1 MFIDYTSIKCFK
13 TFFGLVFGRLY
24 MELRHL
30 RYFITVAE
38 ELNFSK
44 AALKLYTAQP
54 SLSQQIKDLE
64 EDVGVKLLNRTKRK
78 VELTEEG
85 AVFLEQARLTLAQA
99 DKAVAM
105 ARQVSQAK
113 QQLLRIGF
121 VPVAEMKVFPYVLPN
136 LRVQNPDLKIE
147 LLSLNNAEQMRSLI
161 KGELDI
167 SFTRN
172 NFHSEEIE
180 SKFVLREPLIF
191 ILPKDHPLAKY
202 ERIPVKALYGIDF
215 IIPAAEQ
222 SLTLHDIILDFAKT
236 QNIELNVVQK
246 ADNILFNINSIG
258 MGLGC
263 NIMPGYIAPLTM
275 NNTVIRPLDVEL
287 PYLDLYVSYR
297 KNTSS
302 VTVEKF
308 IELLTKVFYL
318 DFNREDN

>member
-1 MFIDYTSIKCFK
+1 
-13 TFFGLVFGRLY
+13 

-64 EDVGVKLLNRTKRK
+64 EDVGVKLLHRTKRK

-105 ARQVSQAK
+105 ARQVFQAK
-113 QQLLRIGF
+113 QQMLRIGF
-121 VPVAEMKVFPYVLPN
+121 VPVAEMKIFPYVLPN

-147 LLSLNNAEQMRSLI
+147 LLSMNNNDQMKAI
-161 KGELDI
+161 KKGELDI
-167 SFTRN
+167 TFTRH
-172 NFHSEEIE
+172 NFNSDEIE
-180 SKFVLREPLIF
+180 SQFVLREPLIF

-202 ERIPVKALYGIDF
+202 ERIPVKALNGIDF

-222 SLTLHDIILDFAKT
+222 SQNLHDMILNFAKT
-236 QNIELNVVQK
+236 NGIEFNIVQK

-263 NIMPGYIAPLTM
+263 TILPGYIAPLTM
-275 NNTVIRPLDVEL
+275 NNTIIRPLDIEL

-297 KNTSS
+297 KNSNSPS
-302 VTVEKF
+302 VDKF
-308 IELLTKVFYL
+308 MELLTRVFYL
-318 DFNREDN
+318 DINRD

>member
-1 MFIDYTSIKCFK
+1 
-13 TFFGLVFGRLY
+13 

-113 QQLLRIGF
+113 QQMLRIGF
-121 VPVAEMKVFPYVLPN
+121 VPVAEMKIFPYILPN

-147 LLSLNNAEQMRSLI
+147 LLSLNNNEQMRLLK
-161 KGELDI
+161 KGDLDLT
-167 SFTRN
+167 FTRHNFN
-172 NFHSEEIE
+172 NDEIE
-180 SKFVLREPLIF
+180 SQFVIREPLIF
-191 ILPKDHPLAKY
+191 LLPKDHPLAKY
-202 ERIPVKALYGIDF
+202 ERIPFKALNGIDF
-215 IIPAAEQ
+215 IIPSAEQ
-222 SLTLHDIILDFAKT
+222 SLTLNQAILDFAKAHGIEF
-236 QNIELNVVQK
+236 NIVQK

-263 NIMPGYIAPLTM
+263 TILPGYIAPLTM
-275 NNTVIRPLDVEL
+275 DNTVIRPLDVEL
-287 PYLDLYVSYR
+287 PYLDLYVSYH
-297 KNTSS
+297 KNNKSYVVS
-302 VTVEKF
+302 KF
-308 IELLTKVFYL
+308 LELLTRVFYL
-318 DFNREDN
+318 DINRSEQN

>member
-1 MFIDYTSIKCFK
+1 
-13 TFFGLVFGRLY
+13 

-30 RYFITVAE
+30 RYFVTVAE

-64 EDVGVKLLNRTKRK
+64 EDVGVKLLHRTKRK

-105 ARQVSQAK
+105 ARQVSKAR

-136 LRVQNPDLKIE
+136 LRVQSPDLKIE
-147 LLSLNNAEQMRSLI
+147 LLSLNNMEQMKLLK
-161 KGELDI
+161 KGDLDI
-167 SFTRN
+167 TFTRH
-172 NFHSEEIE
+172 NFHNEEIE

-191 ILPKDHPLAKY
+191 ILPVNHPLAKY
-202 ERIPVKALYGIDF
+202 ERIPAKALNDIDF
-215 IIPAAEQ
+215 IIPALEQ
-222 SLTLHDIILDFAKT
+222 SGTLHNTILDFAKT
-236 QNIELNVVQK
+236 HDIEFNIVQK

-263 NIMPGYIAPLTM
+263 TILPGYIAPLIM
-275 NNTVIRPLDVEL
+275 ENTVIRPLDVEL
-287 PYLDLYVSYR
+287 PYLDLFVSYR
-297 KNTSS
+297 KSTNS
-302 VTVEKF
+302 VAIEKF
-308 IELLTKVFYL
+308 MQLLTKTFYL
-318 DFNREDN
+318 DINRDD

>member
-1 MFIDYTSIKCFK
+1 
-13 TFFGLVFGRLY
+13 

-30 RYFITVAE
+30 RYFVTVAE

-99 DKAVAM
+99 EKAIAM
-105 ARQVSQAK
+105 ARQVSKAK

-121 VPVAEMKVFPYVLPN
+121 VPVAELKVFPYVLPN
-136 LRVQNPDLKIE
+136 LRVQNSELKIE
-147 LLSLNNAEQMRSLI
+147 LLSLNNTEQMRCI
-161 KGELDI
+161 KKGELDI
-167 SFTRN
+167 TFTRH
-172 NFHSEEIE
+172 NFNSEEFE
-180 SKFVLREPLIF
+180 SKFVLREPLV
-191 ILPKDHPLAKY
+191 LLLAQDHPLAKY
-202 ERIPVKALYGIDF
+202 ERIPVKALDGIDF
-215 IIPAAEQ
+215 IIPAEEQ
-222 SLTLHDIILDFAKT
+222 SKTLHDSILNFAQT
-236 QNIELNVVQK
+236 NGIELNVVQK
-246 ADNILFNINSIG
+246 ADNILFNINSVG

-263 NIMPGYIAPLTM
+263 TILPGYITPLVTS
-275 NNTVIRPLDVEL
+275 NTVIRQLDIEL

-297 KNTSS
+297 KNSTSIA
-302 VTVEKF
+302 VQKF

-318 DFNREDN
+318 DINRSETE

>member
-1 MFIDYTSIKCFK
+1 
-13 TFFGLVFGRLY
+13 

-113 QQLLRIGF
+113 QQMLRIGF
-121 VPVAEMKVFPYVLPN
+121 VPVAEMKIFPYILPN

-147 LLSLNNAEQMRSLI
+147 LLSLNNNEQMRLLK
-161 KGELDI
+161 KGDLDLT
-167 SFTRN
+167 FTRH
-172 NFHSEEIE
+172 NFNSDEIE
-180 SKFVLREPLIF
+180 SQFVIREPLIF
-191 ILPKDHPLAKY
+191 LLPKDHPLAKY
-202 ERIPVKALYGIDF
+202 ERIPVKALNGIDF
-215 IIPAAEQ
+215 IIPSAEQ
-222 SLTLHDIILDFAKT
+222 SLTLNQAILDFAKA
-236 QNIELNVVQK
+236 NGIELNIVQK

-263 NIMPGYIAPLTM
+263 TILPGYIAPLTM
-275 NNTVIRPLDVEL
+275 DNTVIRPLDVEL
-287 PYLDLYVSYR
+287 PYLDLYVSYH
-297 KNTSS
+297 KNNKSYVVS
-302 VTVEKF
+302 KF
-308 IELLTKVFYL
+308 LELLTRVFYL
-318 DFNREDN
+318 DINRSEQN

>member
-1 MFIDYTSIKCFK
+1 
-13 TFFGLVFGRLY
+13 

-64 EDVGVKLLNRTKRK
+64 EDVGVKLLHRTKRK

-113 QQLLRIGF
+113 QQMLRIGF
-121 VPVAEMKVFPYVLPN
+121 VPVAEMKIFPYVLPN
-136 LRVQNPDLKIE
+136 LRVQNSDLKIE
-147 LLSLNNAEQMRSLI
+147 LLSMNNSDQSKAI
-161 KGELDI
+161 KKGELDI
-167 SFTRN
+167 TFTRQN
-172 NFHSEEIE
+172 LQSDEIE
-180 SKFVLREPLIF
+180 SQFVLREPLIF

-202 ERIPVKALYGIDF
+202 ERIPVKALNGIDF
-215 IIPAAEQ
+215 IIPAMEQ
-222 SLTLHDIILDFAKT
+222 SQTLHNLILNFAKSH
-236 QNIELNVVQK
+236 NIELNVVQK

-263 NIMPGYIAPLTM
+263 TILPGYIAPLTM
-275 NNTVIRPLDVEL
+275 SNTVIRPLDIEL
-287 PYLDLYVSYR
+287 PHLDLYVSYR
-297 KNTSS
+297 KNSTSLAVS
-302 VTVEKF
+302 KF
-308 IELLTKVFYL
+308 IELLTRVFYL
-318 DFNREDN
+318 GFNREAE

>member
-1 MFIDYTSIKCFK
+1 
-13 TFFGLVFGRLY
+13 

-30 RYFITVAE
+30 RYFVTVAE

-64 EDVGVKLLNRTKRK
+64 EDVGVRLLNRTKRK

-105 ARQVSQAK
+105 ARQVSKAK

-136 LRVQNPDLKIE
+136 LRVQNADLKIE
-147 LLSLNNAEQMRSLI
+147 LLSLNNVEQMRAI
-161 KGELDI
+161 KKGELDV
-167 SFTRN
+167 SFTRH
-172 NFHSEEIE
+172 NFDNEEIE
-180 SKFVLREPLIF
+180 SKVVLREPLIF
-191 ILPKDHPLAKY
+191 LLPQDHPLAKY
-202 ERIPVKALYGIDF
+202 ERIPVKALNGIDF

-222 SLTLHDIILDFAKT
+222 SETLHNIILDFAK
-236 QNIELNVVQK
+236 QHNIEFNIVQK

-263 NIMPGYIAPLTM
+263 TILPGYIAPLTM
-275 NNTVIRPLDVEL
+275 SNTVIRPLDVEL

-297 KNTSS
+297 KNTNSIAI
-302 VTVEKF
+302 TKF
-308 IELLTKVFYL
+308 MELLTKVFYL
-318 DFNREDN
+318 DITRSDG

>member
-1 MFIDYTSIKCFK
+1 
-13 TFFGLVFGRLY
+13 

-64 EDVGVKLLNRTKRK
+64 EDVGVRLLNRTKRK

-105 ARQVSQAK
+105 ARQVSKAK

-136 LRVQNPDLKIE
+136 LRVQNSEFKIE
-147 LLSLNNAEQMRSLI
+147 LLSLNNTEQMRGI
-161 KGELDI
+161 KKGELDI
-167 SFTRN
+167 TFTRHN
-172 NFHSEEIE
+172 MQNDEIE

-191 ILPKDHPLAKY
+191 LLPKDHPLAKH
-202 ERIPVKALYGIDF
+202 ERIPVKALNGIDF
-215 IIPAAEQ
+215 IIPNVEQ
-222 SLTLHDIILDFAKT
+222 SQTLHNAILDFAKAN
-236 QNIELNVVQK
+236 NIEFNIVQK

-263 NIMPGYIAPLTM
+263 TILPGYIAPLTM
-275 NNTVIRPLDVEL
+275 SNTVIRALDVEL
-287 PYLDLYVSYR
+287 PSLDLYVSYR
-297 KNTSS
+297 KNSS
-302 VTVEKF
+302 SEAVKKF

-318 DFNREDN
+318 DINRSDERKITN

>member
-1 MFIDYTSIKCFK
+1 
-13 TFFGLVFGRLY
+13 

-64 EDVGVKLLNRTKRK
+64 EDVGVQLLYRTKRK

-105 ARQVSQAK
+105 ARQVAQAK
-113 QQLLRIGF
+113 QQMLRIGF
-121 VPVAEMKVFPYVLPN
+121 VPVAEMKIFPYVLPN

-147 LLSLNNAEQMRSLI
+147 LLSMNNTEQMRLLK

-167 SFTRN
+167 TFTRH
-172 NFHSEEIE
+172 NFHNDEIE
-180 SKFVLREPLIF
+180 SQFVLREPLIF
-191 ILPKDHPLAKY
+191 LLPKDHPLAKY
-202 ERIPVKALYGIDF
+202 ERIPVKALNGIDF
-215 IIPAAEQ
+215 IIPAVEQ
-222 SLTLHDIILDFAKT
+222 SQTLHQTILEFAKANSIEF
-236 QNIELNVVQK
+236 NIVQK

-263 NIMPGYIAPLTM
+263 TILPGYVAPLTM
-275 NNTVIRPLDVEL
+275 NNTVIRPLEVEL

-297 KNTSS
+297 KNNSS
-302 VTVEKF
+302 LAVNKF
-308 IELLTKVFYL
+308 LELLTRVFYL
-318 DFNREDN
+318 DINRE

>member
-1 MFIDYTSIKCFK
+1 
-13 TFFGLVFGRLY
+13 

-64 EDVGVKLLNRTKRK
+64 EDVGVQLLYRTKRK

-85 AVFLEQARLTLAQA
+85 AIFLEQARLTLAQA
-99 DKAVAM
+99 DKAIAM

-113 QQLLRIGF
+113 QQMLRIGF
-121 VPVAEMKVFPYVLPN
+121 VPVAEMKIFPYVLPN

-147 LLSLNNAEQMRSLI
+147 LLSMNNTEQMRLLK

-167 SFTRN
+167 TFTRH
-172 NFHSEEIE
+172 NFHSDEIE
-180 SKFVLREPLIF
+180 SQFVLREPLIF
-191 ILPKDHPLAKY
+191 LLPKDHPLAKY
-202 ERIPVKALYGIDF
+202 ERIPVKALNGIDF
-215 IIPAAEQ
+215 IIPAVEQ
-222 SLTLHDIILDFAKT
+222 SQTLHHTILEFAKA
-236 QNIELNVVQK
+236 QNIEFNIVQK

-263 NIMPGYIAPLTM
+263 TILPGYIAPLTM
-275 NNTVIRPLDVEL
+275 SNTVIRPLEVEL

-297 KNTSS
+297 KNNSS
-302 VTVEKF
+302 LAVNKF
-308 IELLTKVFYL
+308 LELLTRVFYL
-318 DFNREDN
+318 DINRE

>member
-1 MFIDYTSIKCFK
+1 
-13 TFFGLVFGRLY
+13 

-113 QQLLRIGF
+113 QQMLRIGF
-121 VPVAEMKVFPYVLPN
+121 VPVAEMKIFPYILPN

-147 LLSLNNAEQMRSLI
+147 LLSLNNNEQMRLLK
-161 KGELDI
+161 KGDLDLT
-167 SFTRN
+167 FTRH
-172 NFHSEEIE
+172 NFNSDEIE
-180 SKFVLREPLIF
+180 SQFVIREPLIF
-191 ILPKDHPLAKY
+191 LLPKDHPLAKY
-202 ERIPVKALYGIDF
+202 ERIPVKALNGIDF
-215 IIPAAEQ
+215 IIPSAEQ
-222 SLTLHDIILDFAKT
+222 SLTLNQAILDFAKANGIEF
-236 QNIELNVVQK
+236 NIVQK

-263 NIMPGYIAPLTM
+263 TILPGYIAPLTM
-275 NNTVIRPLDVEL
+275 DNTVIRPLDVEL
-287 PYLDLYVSYR
+287 PYLDLYVSYH
-297 KNTSS
+297 KNNKSYVVS
-302 VTVEKF
+302 KF
-308 IELLTKVFYL
+308 LELLTRVFYL
-318 DFNREDN
+318 DINRSEQN

>member
-1 MFIDYTSIKCFK
+1 
-13 TFFGLVFGRLY
+13 

-64 EDVGVKLLNRTKRK
+64 EDVGVRLLNRTKRK
-78 VELTEEG
+78 VELTDEG

-113 QQLLRIGF
+113 QQMLRIGF
-121 VPVAEMKVFPYVLPN
+121 VPVAEMKIFPYVLPN
-136 LRVQNPDLKIE
+136 LRLQNSDLKIE
-147 LLSLNNAEQMRSLI
+147 LLSLNNNEQI
-161 KGELDI
+161 KALKKGDI
-167 SFTRN
+167 DIAFTRH
-172 NFHSEEIE
+172 NFTSEEIE
-180 SKFVLREPLIF
+180 STFVLREPLMF

-202 ERIPVKALYGIDF
+202 DRIPVKALNGIDF
-215 IIPAAEQ
+215 IIPSSEQ
-222 SLTLHDIILDFAKT
+222 SYTLHHTILNFAKEHGIEF
-236 QNIELNVVQK
+236 NIVQT

-263 NIMPGYIAPLTM
+263 TILPAYITPLSM
-275 NNTVIRPLDVEL
+275 DHSVVRPLNVEL
-287 PYLDLYVSYR
+287 PQIDLYVSHR
-297 KNTSS
+297 KDNTSNA
-302 VTVEKF
+302 VKRF
-308 IELLTKVFYL
+308 MELLTRVFYL
-318 DFNREDN
+318 DFDRK

>member
-1 MFIDYTSIKCFK
+1 
-13 TFFGLVFGRLY
+13 

-44 AALKLYTAQP
+44 AALRLFTAQP

-64 EDVGVKLLNRTKRK
+64 EDVGVRLLNRTKRK

-105 ARQVSQAK
+105 ARQVSKAK
-113 QQLLRIGF
+113 QQMLRIGF
-121 VPVAEMKVFPYVLPN
+121 VPVAEMKIFPYVLPN

-147 LLSLNNAEQMRSLI
+147 LLSLNNVEQMRAI
-161 KGELDI
+161 KKGELDI
-167 SFTRN
+167 TFTRHN
-172 NFHSEEIE
+172 LHSDEIE

-191 ILPKDHPLAKY
+191 LLPKDHPLAKY
-202 ERIPVKALYGIDF
+202 ERIPVTALNGIDF
-215 IIPAAEQ
+215 IIPAKEQ
-222 SLTLHDIILDFAKT
+222 SNTLHDVILDFAKT
-236 QNIELNVVQK
+236 NHIEFNIVQR

-263 NIMPGYIAPLTM
+263 TILPGYIAPLTM
-275 NNTVIRPLDVEL
+275 NNTVIRSLDVEL
-287 PYLDLYVSYR
+287 PYLDLYASYR
-297 KNTSS
+297 KDRNS
-302 VTVEKF
+302 VAVDKF
-308 IELLTKVFYL
+308 IELLTRVFYL
-318 DFNREDN
+318 DINRVEI

>member
-1 MFIDYTSIKCFK
+1 
-13 TFFGLVFGRLY
+13 

-30 RYFITVAE
+30 RYFVTVAE

-54 SLSQQIKDLE
+54 SLSQRIKALE
-64 EDVGVKLLNRTKRK
+64 EDVGVKLLHRTKRK

-105 ARQVSQAK
+105 ARQVSKAR

-136 LRVQNPDLKIE
+136 LRVQSPDLKIE
-147 LLSLNNAEQMRSLI
+147 LLSLNNMEQMKLLK
-161 KGELDI
+161 KGDLDI
-167 SFTRN
+167 TFTRH
-172 NFHSEEIE
+172 NFHNEEIE

-191 ILPKDHPLAKY
+191 ILPANHPLAKY
-202 ERIPVKALYGIDF
+202 ERIPAKALNDIDF
-215 IIPAAEQ
+215 IIPALEQ
-222 SLTLHDIILDFAKT
+222 SGTLHNTILDFAKAHDIEF
-236 QNIELNVVQK
+236 NIVQK

-263 NIMPGYIAPLTM
+263 TILPGYIAPLIM
-275 NNTVIRPLDVEL
+275 ENTVIRPLDVEL
-287 PYLDLYVSYR
+287 PYLDLFVSYR
-297 KNTSS
+297 KSTNS
-302 VTVEKF
+302 VAIEKF
-308 IELLTKVFYL
+308 MQLLTKTFYL
-318 DFNREDN
+318 DINRDD

>member
-1 MFIDYTSIKCFK
+1 
-13 TFFGLVFGRLY
+13 

-113 QQLLRIGF
+113 QQMLRIGF
-121 VPVAEMKVFPYVLPN
+121 VPVAEMKIFPYILPN

-147 LLSLNNAEQMRSLI
+147 LLSLNNNEQMRLLK
-161 KGELDI
+161 KGDLDLT
-167 SFTRN
+167 FTRH
-172 NFHSEEIE
+172 NFNSDEIE
-180 SKFVLREPLIF
+180 SQFVIREPLIF
-191 ILPKDHPLAKY
+191 LLPKDHPLAKY
-202 ERIPVKALYGIDF
+202 ERIPVKALNGIDF
-215 IIPAAEQ
+215 IIPSAEQ
-222 SLTLHDIILDFAKT
+222 SLTLNQAILDFAKA
-236 QNIELNVVQK
+236 NGIELNIVQK

-263 NIMPGYIAPLTM
+263 TILPGYIAPLTM
-275 NNTVIRPLDVEL
+275 DNTVIRPLDVEL
-287 PYLDLYVSYR
+287 PYLDLYVSYH
-297 KNTSS
+297 KNNKSYAVS
-302 VTVEKF
+302 KF
-308 IELLTKVFYL
+308 LELLTRVFYL
-318 DFNREDN
+318 DINRDEQD

>member
-1 MFIDYTSIKCFK
+1 
-13 TFFGLVFGRLY
+13 

-99 DKAVAM
+99 DKAIAM

-113 QQLLRIGF
+113 QQMLRIGF
-121 VPVAEMKVFPYVLPN
+121 VPVAEMKIFPYVLPN

-147 LLSLNNAEQMRSLI
+147 LLSLNNTEQMKLLK
-161 KGELDI
+161 KGELDLT
-167 SFTRN
+167 FTRH
-172 NFHSEEIE
+172 NFNSDEIE
-180 SKFVLREPLIF
+180 SQFVIREPLIF

-202 ERIPVKALYGIDF
+202 DRISVKLLNGIDF
-215 IIPAAEQ
+215 IIPSAEQ
-222 SLTLHDIILDFAKT
+222 SQTLHHTILDFAKANGIEF
-236 QNIELNVVQK
+236 NIVQK

-263 NIMPGYIAPLTM
+263 TILPGYIAPLTM
-275 NNTVIRPLDVEL
+275 DNTVIRPLDVEL
-287 PYLDLYVSYR
+287 PFLDLYVSYR
-297 KNTSS
+297 KDSNS
-302 VTVEKF
+302 VAVKKF
-308 IELLTKVFYL
+308 LELLTRVFYL
-318 DFNREDN
+318 DINRDEPH

>member
-1 MFIDYTSIKCFK
+1 
-13 TFFGLVFGRLY
+13 

-64 EDVGVKLLNRTKRK
+64 EDVGVKLLHRTKRK

-113 QQLLRIGF
+113 QQMLRIGF
-121 VPVAEMKVFPYVLPN
+121 VPVAEMKIFPYVLPN
-136 LRVQNPDLKIE
+136 LRVQSPDLKIE
-147 LLSLNNAEQMRSLI
+147 LLSMNNSDQSKAI
-161 KGELDI
+161 KKGELDI
-167 SFTRN
+167 TFTRQ
-172 NFHSEEIE
+172 SLQSDEIE
-180 SKFVLREPLIF
+180 SQFVLREPLIF

-202 ERIPVKALYGIDF
+202 ERIPVKALNGIDF

-222 SLTLHDIILDFAKT
+222 SQTLHNLILEFAKA
-236 QNIELNVVQK
+236 NHIELNIVQK

-263 NIMPGYIAPLTM
+263 TILPGYIAPLTM
-275 NNTVIRPLDVEL
+275 SNTVIRPLDVEL
-287 PYLDLYVSYR
+287 PHLDLYVSHR
-297 KNTSS
+297 KQSSS
-302 VTVEKF
+302 VAVSKF
-308 IELLTKVFYL
+308 MELLTRVFYL
-318 DFNREDN
+318 GFSREAE

>member
-1 MFIDYTSIKCFK
+1 
-13 TFFGLVFGRLY
+13 

-64 EDVGVKLLNRTKRK
+64 EDVGVMLLHRTKRK

-113 QQLLRIGF
+113 QQMLRIGF
-121 VPVAEMKVFPYVLPN
+121 VPVAEMKVFPYVLPS
-136 LRVQNPDLKIE
+136 LRVQNPDIKIE
-147 LLSLNNAEQMRSLI
+147 LLSMNNAEQMRLI
-161 KGELDI
+161 KKGELDI
-167 SFTRN
+167 SFTRH
-172 NFHSEEIE
+172 NFHSDDIE
-180 SKFVLREPLIF
+180 SQFVLREPLIF
-191 ILPKDHPLAKY
+191 LLPKDHPLAQY
-202 ERIPVKALYGIDF
+202 ERIPVKALDGVDF

-222 SLTLHDIILDFAKT
+222 SHTLHHIILDFAKT
-236 QNIELNVVQK
+236 HKIKFNIVQK

-263 NIMPGYIAPLTM
+263 TILPSYVAPLAM
-275 NNTVIRPLDVEL
+275 NNTVIRPLEVEL
-287 PYLDLYVSYR
+287 PYLDLYVSYHK
-297 KNTSS
+297 KNASLA
-302 VTVEKF
+302 VHKF
-308 IELLTKVFYL
+308 LEQLTRVFYL
-318 DFNREDN
+318 DINRT

>member
-1 MFIDYTSIKCFK
+1 
-13 TFFGLVFGRLY
+13 

-85 AVFLEQARLTLAQA
+85 AVFLEQARLTMAQA
-99 DKAVAM
+99 DKAIAM
-105 ARQVSQAK
+105 ARQVSKAK
-113 QQLLRIGF
+113 QQLLRIWF

-147 LLSLNNAEQMRSLI
+147 LLSLNNTEQMRGI
-161 KGELDI
+161 KKGELDI
-167 SFTRN
+167 TFTRN
-172 NFHSEEIE
+172 NFHNDEIE

-191 ILPKDHPLAKY
+191 ILPKDHPLAKHD
-202 ERIPVKALYGIDF
+202 RIPVKALNGIDF
-215 IIPAAEQ
+215 IIPNEEQ
-222 SLTLHDIILDFAKT
+222 SGTLHNAILDFAKSN
-236 QNIELNVVQK
+236 NIEFNIVQK

-263 NIMPGYIAPLTM
+263 TILPGYIAPLTM
-275 NNTVIRPLDVEL
+275 NNTVIRSLDVEL

-297 KNTSS
+297 KNAHSSS
-302 VTVEKF
+302 VQKF

-318 DFNREDN
+318 DINRNEQP

>member
-1 MFIDYTSIKCFK
+1 
-13 TFFGLVFGRLY
+13 

-44 AALKLYTAQP
+44 AALRLYTAQP

-64 EDVGVKLLNRTKRK
+64 DDVGVRLLNRTKRK

-121 VPVAEMKVFPYVLPN
+121 VPVAEMKIFPYVLPN
-136 LRVQNPDLKIE
+136 LRVQNPDLKID
-147 LLSLNNAEQMRSLI
+147 LLSLNNVDQIRGI
-161 KGELDI
+161 KKGELDI
-167 SFTRN
+167 SFTRD
-172 NFHSEEIE
+172 NFQSDEIE

-191 ILPKDHPLAKY
+191 ILPKEHPLAKY
-202 ERIPVKALYGIDF
+202 ERIPVQALDGIDF
-215 IIPAAEQ
+215 IIPSDEQ
-222 SLTLHDIILDFAKT
+222 SKMLHDAILNFAKDHGIEF
-236 QNIELNVVQK
+236 NIVQK

-258 MGLGC
+258 IGLGC
-263 NIMPGYIAPLTM
+263 TILPGYIATLTM

-287 PYLDLYVSYR
+287 PSLDLFVSYR
-297 KNTSS
+297 KNSNSTA
-302 VTVEKF
+302 VQKF
-308 IELLTKVFYL
+308 MDLLSKVFYL
-318 DFNREDN
+318 DFNQN

>member
-1 MFIDYTSIKCFK
+1 
-13 TFFGLVFGRLY
+13 

-64 EDVGVKLLNRTKRK
+64 EDVGVQLLYRTKRK

-113 QQLLRIGF
+113 QQMLRIGF
-121 VPVAEMKVFPYVLPN
+121 VPVAEMKIFPYVLPN
-136 LRVQNPDLKIE
+136 LRVQNPELKIE
-147 LLSLNNAEQMRSLI
+147 LFSMNNTEQLRLLK

-172 NFHSEEIE
+172 NVHSDEIE
-180 SKFVLREPLIF
+180 SQFVLREPLIF
-191 ILPKDHPLAKY
+191 LLPKDHPLAQY
-202 ERIPVKALYGIDF
+202 ERIPVKALDRIDF
-215 IIPAAEQ
+215 IIPQ
-222 SLTLHDIILDFAKT
+222 PSSHRLYTRPFWNLPKPTILNLTLCKKPTISYSISIRLAWGSA
-236 QNIELNVVQK
+236 VQ
-246 ADNILFNINSIG
+246 FY
-258 MGLGC
+258 
-263 NIMPGYIAPLTM
+263 P
-275 NNTVIRPLDVEL
+275 
-287 PYLDLYVSYR
+287 
-297 KNTSS
+297 
-302 VTVEKF
+302 VT
-308 IELLTKVFYL
+308 LRHLA
-318 DFNREDN
+318 

>member
-1 MFIDYTSIKCFK
+1 
-13 TFFGLVFGRLY
+13 

-44 AALKLYTAQP
+44 AALRLYTAQP

-64 EDVGVKLLNRTKRK
+64 DDVGVRLLNRTKRK

-121 VPVAEMKVFPYVLPN
+121 VPVAEMKIFPYVLPN
-136 LRVQNPDLKIE
+136 LRVQNPDLKID
-147 LLSLNNAEQMRSLI
+147 LLSLNNVDQIRGI
-161 KGELDI
+161 KKGELDI
-167 SFTRN
+167 SFTRD
-172 NFHSEEIE
+172 NFQSDEIE

-191 ILPKDHPLAKY
+191 ILPKEHPLAKY
-202 ERIPVKALYGIDF
+202 ERIPVQALDGIDF
-215 IIPAAEQ
+215 IIPSDEQ
-222 SLTLHDIILDFAKT
+222 SKMLHDAILNFAKDHGIEF
-236 QNIELNVVQK
+236 NIVQK

-258 MGLGC
+258 IGLGC
-263 NIMPGYIAPLTM
+263 TILPGYIAQHTM

-287 PYLDLYVSYR
+287 PSLDLFVSYR
-297 KNTSS
+297 KNSNSTA
-302 VTVEKF
+302 VQKF
-308 IELLTKVFYL
+308 MDLLSKVFYL
-318 DFNREDN
+318 DFNQS

>member
-1 MFIDYTSIKCFK
+1 
-13 TFFGLVFGRLY
+13 

-64 EDVGVKLLNRTKRK
+64 EDVGVKLLHRTKRK

-113 QQLLRIGF
+113 QQMLRIGF
-121 VPVAEMKVFPYVLPN
+121 VPVAEMKIFPYVLPN
-136 LRVQNPDLKIE
+136 LRVQNSDLKIE
-147 LLSLNNAEQMRSLI
+147 LLSMNNSDQSKAI
-161 KGELDI
+161 KKGELDI
-167 SFTRN
+167 TFTRQN
-172 NFHSEEIE
+172 LQSDEIE
-180 SKFVLREPLIF
+180 SQFVLREPLIF

-202 ERIPVKALYGIDF
+202 ERIPVKALNGIDF
-215 IIPAAEQ
+215 IIPAMEQ
-222 SLTLHDIILDFAKT
+222 SQTLHNLILHFAKSH
-236 QNIELNVVQK
+236 NIELNVVQK

-263 NIMPGYIAPLTM
+263 TILPGYIAPLTM
-275 NNTVIRPLDVEL
+275 SNTVIRPLDVEL
-287 PYLDLYVSYR
+287 PHLDLYVSYR
-297 KNTSS
+297 KNSTSLAVS
-302 VTVEKF
+302 KF
-308 IELLTKVFYL
+308 IELLTRVFYL
-318 DFNREDN
+318 GFNREAE

>member
-1 MFIDYTSIKCFK
+1 
-13 TFFGLVFGRLY
+13 

-64 EDVGVKLLNRTKRK
+64 EDVGVQLLYRTKRK

-99 DKAVAM
+99 DKAIAM
-105 ARQVSQAK
+105 ARQVVQAK
-113 QQLLRIGF
+113 QQMLRIGF
-121 VPVAEMKVFPYVLPN
+121 VPVAEMKIFPYVLPN

-147 LLSLNNAEQMRSLI
+147 LLSMNNTEQMRLLK

-167 SFTRN
+167 TFTRH
-172 NFHSEEIE
+172 NFHSDEIE
-180 SKFVLREPLIF
+180 SQFVLREPLIF
-191 ILPKDHPLAKY
+191 LLPKDHPLAKY
-202 ERIPVKALYGIDF
+202 ERIPIKALNGIDF
-215 IIPAAEQ
+215 IIPAVEQ
-222 SLTLHDIILDFAKT
+222 SQTLHQTILEFAKANSIEF
-236 QNIELNVVQK
+236 NIVQK

-263 NIMPGYIAPLTM
+263 TILPGYVAPLTM
-275 NNTVIRPLDVEL
+275 NNTVIRPLEVEL

-297 KNTSS
+297 KNNSS
-302 VTVEKF
+302 LAVNKF
-308 IELLTKVFYL
+308 LELLTRVFYL
-318 DFNREDN
+318 DINRE

>member
-1 MFIDYTSIKCFK
+1 
-13 TFFGLVFGRLY
+13 

-113 QQLLRIGF
+113 QQMLRIGF
-121 VPVAEMKVFPYVLPN
+121 VPVAEMKIFPYILPN

-147 LLSLNNAEQMRSLI
+147 LLSLNNNEQMRLLK
-161 KGELDI
+161 KGDLDLT
-167 SFTRN
+167 FTRH
-172 NFHSEEIE
+172 NFNSDEIE
-180 SKFVLREPLIF
+180 SQFVIREPLIF
-191 ILPKDHPLAKY
+191 LLPKDHPLAKY
-202 ERIPVKALYGIDF
+202 ERIPVKALNGIDF
-215 IIPAAEQ
+215 IIPSAEQ
-222 SLTLHDIILDFAKT
+222 SLTLNQAILDFAKANGIEI
-236 QNIELNVVQK
+236 NIVQK

-263 NIMPGYIAPLTM
+263 TILPGYIAPLTM
-275 NNTVIRPLDVEL
+275 DNTVIRPLDVEL
-287 PYLDLYVSYR
+287 PYLDLYVSYH
-297 KNTSS
+297 KNNKSYAVS
-302 VTVEKF
+302 KF
-308 IELLTKVFYL
+308 LELLTRVFYL
-318 DFNREDN
+318 DLNRSEQN